1 MKLQVIKNGI
11 VKGVLWITV
20 SIIVAFLVATS
31 LLRIP
36 KIQTQITTRL
46 TQNLSEM
53 TGFEFELGYI
63 NLNWFDVL
71 VLEDVS
77 VKDLQDSTMILI
89 PEASINFRI
98 SSFFNR
104 DHRKLDKV
112 KLVNAEVSLYKHN
125 LDDPINITQFVDT
138 LKFYLSGDRNAR
150 FSINQIE
157 LDQSILYVK
166 NFTVDK
172 DYLGFDLN
180 KFKIKELSGKLNNF
194 LIRSDTIT
202 FISDGLKGIETK
214 TNVEIHEINMD
225 FIVHQKSMGL
235 RDLELK
241 IGKSV
246 LRDSLV
252 FNYSRMSNLSYFIDS
267 VQIQARLD
275 KTLIH
280 TEDLQYFA
288 SYFREI
294 DDVYNVSGFYRG
306 NAPNFSVRNLDLSF
320 RNGSLI
326 QGFLSFSGLP
336 DFDETFMGIRLSNS
350 FIDRRD
356 LEKYLGENV
365 LSKMSGINQLSF
377 SGDFTGFAN
386 DFVAYGNFD
395 TNLGK
400 LESDINIKIEEEIT
414 TYEGRLITQD
424 FDIGLYSGLEL
435 LDKIDMSGSI
445 QGSGLTTEDADFVL
459 DGNIYKMDINNYELT
474 NIVTNARFAT
484 GLFEGDLDIDDPNLN
499 LTATG
504 SIDLREGKNL
514 VNIKADLDT
523 LVAHK
528 LNLVSVPASMRSHIE
543 IDGSGLKIDS
553 IKGVLRMN
561 DFHTMY
567 DSNELKLQKL
577 EIISKFDRNSRS
589 LSVESDNISLDLTGQ
604 YEYTTVYRDILT
616 LLEEYKLNLEN
627 ESLEIRKYYSQKE
640 IDPGNKYQL
649 DISLDLRNINPLLN
663 LFAPQVELSK
673 EIFIEGSF
681 TQGYTSILSLN
692 TEFDSLR
699 IEDELFMQNLVEIN
713 ASKIADSINVLAGVY
728 VSSESQQ
735 YSNRAKT
742 QNLMAEAIWDRNQI
756 NFNVAVQE
764 QNLESYAD
772 IYGELIFLPDLTVI
786 KLNPSDLQA
795 LNEKWTIATD
805 NSITIS
811 GKEISFTNIG
821 LSKALEEIM
830 LDGSIS
836 EDPDQAL
843 VLGLTNVELTNFDP
857 VLTKQLRGSSNGF
870 FQVKNYYND
879 LLFETDIN
887 IKDFMINDFLV
898 GDVINTT
905 EWNNLEKKFDLKF
918 EVQRSNERLI
928 DVFGEYYPGK
938 EEGLDLEAEF
948 VKADL
953 KILEPFI
960 EEVFSEFQG
969 YATGSFAI
977 KGNLKDPKFSGSGK
991 ILNGGGKINFLNTY
1005 YTFDGDL
1012 ILKNNEIGLRNV
1024 MLQDRDGSLAT
1035 FDGGFFFEGFSRFYL
1050 DFDGSFTD
1058 FLALNTKINEGEL
1071 FYGTGKGTG
1080 DISVSGYPQNLKI
1093 DVNATTTSD
1102 TRIFIPLGGSS
1113 QVEEEEF
1120 IRFVSI
1126 TELQEI
1132 EETELITASPQI
1144 TGLDFTLDL
1153 LVTPD
1158 AYAEI
1163 IFDLKVGDIIRGRGN
1178 GDLKFQ
1184 LSPLGEFTMYGDYQ
1198 FTEGGYNFTLYNIVN
1213 KEFTILPDSRITWLG
1228 DPYGGDLDINA
1239 SYEQLASVGPLLDTA
1254 YRDALEIKRRYPTQ
1268 VILDLTGPLLT
1279 PEIDFNITIED
1290 YPNSFYS
1297 DGQVVNLETEL
1308 SAVRA
1313 EWDINE
1319 QELQK
1324 QVFSLI
1330 VLRQFSEEYFNT
1342 GGTVGSSVSEF
1353 ISNQLSYWIS
1363 QVDENLEIDIS
1374 LGDLSGEAY
1383 NTFQL
1388 RLSYTFLDGRLRVT
1402 RDGGFTNPESQADV
1416 VSVLGD
1422 WSVEYMLTDNGNLR
1436 VRLFQKMDYNSLD
1449 NSFSSD
1455 NSFLKGGFSLMYTQ
1469 SFDEVKEILESGR
1482 KNKIQET
1489 PEDVTSQ
1496 NQNSRD
1502 ELTKDKSGNNQ

>member
-1 MKLQVIKNGI
+1 MRLQVIKNGI
-11 VKGVLWITV
+11 VKAVLWITV
-20 SIIVAFLVATS
+20 SIIVAFLVVTS
-31 LLRIP
+31 LLRVP
-36 KIQTQITTRL
+36 EIQTRIATRL

-53 TGFEFELGYI
+53 TGFEFELGYL

-77 VKDLQDSTMILI
+77 IKDLQDSTMILI
-89 PEASINFRI
+89 PEAKINFRI

-112 KLVNAEVSLYKHN
+112 NLKNAEVSLYKHN

-138 LKFYLSGDRNAR
+138 LKYYLSGDRNAR

-157 LDQSILYVK
+157 LDQSSVNFK

-180 KFKIKELSGKLNNF
+180 KFKINELGGKLNNF

-202 FISDGLKGIETK
+202 FISDGLTGIESK
-214 TNVEIHEINMD
+214 TNLEISQMNMD
-225 FIVHQKSMGL
+225 FIVHQKSMGF

-241 IGKSV
+241 IGKSI

-252 FNYSRMSNLSYFIDS
+252 FNYSRMANLSYFLDS
-267 VQIQARLD
+267 VQIEARID
-275 KTLIH
+275 KSLIY

-294 DDVYNVSGFYRG
+294 EDVYNVSGFYRG
-306 NAPNFSVRNLDLSF
+306 NAPNFTVRNLDLSF

-326 QGFLSFSGLP
+326 QGFLSFTGLP
-336 DFDETFMGIRLSNS
+336 DFEETFMGIRLTNS
-350 FIDRRD
+350 FADRRD

-365 LSKMSGINQLSF
+365 LNKMSGINQLSF
-377 SGDFTGFAN
+377 SGSFTGFAN
-386 DFVAYGNFD
+386 DFVAYGDFD

-400 LESDINIKIEEEIT
+400 FESDLNIKIEDDLT
-414 TYEGRLITQD
+414 SYAGRLNTQQ
-424 FDIGLYSGLEL
+424 FDIGVFSGIEL

-445 QGSGLTTEDADFVL
+445 LGSGLTTEDADFVL
-459 DGNIYKMDINNYELT
+459 DGNIYKMDINNYALT
-474 NIVTNARFAT
+474 NIVTNARLAT
-484 GLFEGDLDIDDPNLN
+484 GLFEGDLDIDDPNLD

-523 LVAHK
+523 LVAHE
-528 LNLVSVPASMRSHIE
+528 LNLLSIPASMRSHIE
-543 IDGSGLKIDS
+543 IDGSGLQIDS
-553 IKGVLRMN
+553 IKGILRLS

-567 DSNELKLQKL
+567 DSNELKLKKL
-577 EIISKFDRNSRS
+577 EVISKYDDISRS
-589 LSVESDNISLDLTGQ
+589 LSVESDNLSLDLTGQ
-604 YEYTTVYRDILT
+604 YEYTTVYKDILT

-627 ESLEIRKYYSQKE
+627 ESSKIREYYSNKI
-640 IDPGNKYQL
+640 IDPNNKYQFN
-649 DISLDLRNINPLLN
+649 INLDLRNINPLLN

-673 EIFIEGSF
+673 EIVIEGSF

-699 IEDELFMQNLVEIN
+699 IGEELFIQNLLEIN

-728 VSSESQQ
+728 VSSESQR

-756 NFNVAVQE
+756 DFNVAVQE
-764 QNLESYAD
+764 QSLESYAD

-786 KLNPSDLQA
+786 KINPSDLQA
-795 LNEKWTIATD
+795 LNEKWTVAKD
-805 NSITIS
+805 NSIAIS

-821 LSKALEEIM
+821 LSKVFEEII
-830 LDGSIS
+830 LDGIIS
-836 EDPDQAL
+836 ENPEQAL
-843 VLGLTNVELTNFDP
+843 VLGLKNVELTNFDP
-857 VLTKQLRGSSNGF
+857 ILSKQLRGSSNGF
-870 FQVKNYYND
+870 FQVKNYYD
-879 LLFETDIN
+879 DILFETDIN
-887 IKDFMINDFLV
+887 IKDFTINDFLV
-898 GDVINTT
+898 GDVINTSV
-905 EWNNLEKKFDLKF
+905 WNNLEKKFDLKL
-918 EVQRSNERLI
+918 EVKRSDEKII

-938 EEGLDLEAEF
+938 EEGLDLAAEF
-948 VKADL
+948 VKADI

-960 EEVFSEFQG
+960 EEIFSEFQG
-969 YATGSFAI
+969 YATGSFDI
-977 KGNLKDPKFSGSGK
+977 KGNLKDPRFSGAGK
-991 ILNGGGKINFLNTY
+991 LSNGGGRINFLNTF
-1005 YTFDGDL
+1005 YTFEGDL
-1012 ILKNNEIGLRNV
+1012 LLENNEIGLRNI
-1024 MLQDRDGSLAT
+1024 LLRDRDGNQAT
-1035 FDGGFFFEGFSRFYL
+1035 FNGGFFFEGFSKFYL
-1050 DFDGSFTD
+1050 DFRGSFTD
-1058 FLALNTKINEGEL
+1058 FLALNTTISDGEL

-1080 DISVSGYPQNLKI
+1080 DITVAGYPQSLKI
-1093 DVNATTTSD
+1093 DVTATTTSD

-1126 TELQEI
+1126 SELQEI
-1132 EETELITASPQI
+1132 EEQELVTTSPQI

-1153 LVTPD
+1153 TVTPD

-1178 GDLKFQ
+1178 GNLNFQ
-1184 LSPLGEFTMYGDYQ
+1184 LTPLGEFTMYGDYQ

-1213 KEFTILPDSRITWLG
+1213 KEFSILPDSRITWLG
-1228 DPYGGDLDINA
+1228 DPFGGNLDINA

-1254 YRDALEIKRRYPTQ
+1254 YRDALEIKRRYPTR

-1279 PEIDFNITIED
+1279 PDIDFDIAIED

-1297 DGQVVNLETEL
+1297 NGQVINLETEL

-1330 VLRQFSEEYFNT
+1330 VLRQFSEEYFDT
-1342 GGTVGSSVSEF
+1342 GGTLGSSVSEF

-1416 VSVLGD
+1416 ASVLGD
-1422 WSVEYMLTDNGNLR
+1422 WSIEYMLTDNGNLR
-1436 VRLFQKMDYNSLD
+1436 IRLFQKTDYNSLD

-1455 NSFLKGGFSLMYTQ
+1455 NSVLKGGFSLIYTQ
-1469 SFDEVKEILESGR
+1469 SFDEVKEILESSR
-1482 KNKIQET
+1482 KNKIPEAS
-1489 PEDVTSQ
+1489 EDVTSQ
-1496 NQNSRD
+1496 NKKTQD
-1502 ELTKDKSGNNQ
+1502 ELTKDESGNN